1 MCVCMCF
8 LNLNNNDLYDTI
20 QSQPIKVYI
29 YMSIFHDLQ
38 KQHPNRPLF
47 VLAPMAD
54 VTDVAFRT
62 VIQEAGGC
70 DVLWTEFVSADGLV
84 RATEI
89 GKYKLKKD
97 LLYTPAQHPIVAQL
111 FSSTP
116 EHMYQSVTLC
126 LELGFDGVDINMGCP
141 DKSIE
146 KQKCGAAMI
155 KHPELAR
162 AVIEAA
168 KKAATVPGPHGP
180 ERKMAISVKTR
191 VGYNAVELDTWI
203 PILLD
208 AEVDLITIHA
218 RTRKEMSKVP
228 ANWDHVK
235 TVVKMRDEWAKIH
248 ADKIAPLIFG
258 NGDVESVVGGIE
270 KCTSSGADG
279 AMIGRAMF
287 GNPWFFRDL
296 NSKTLGF
303 GNGPTASE
311 VTRKERIETLARQT
325 EIFAREL
332 GDVKSFALMKKFFK
346 TYMTGFE
353 DAVEIRGK
361 IMDMET
367 AGEVVEFLRGRV

>member
-1 MCVCMCF
+1 
-8 LNLNNNDLYDTI
+8 
-20 QSQPIKVYI
+20 
-29 YMSIFHDLQ
+29 MSIFHRLQ
-38 KQHPNRPLF
+38 KQHPDRPLF

-97 LLYTPAQHPIVAQL
+97 LLFTPTQHPIVAQL

-116 EHMYQSVTLC
+116 EHMYQATKLC

-141 DKSIE
+141 DTSIE
-146 KQKCGAAMI
+146 KQKCGAAMM
-155 KHPELAR
+155 KYPDLAR
-162 AVIEAA
+162 AVIKAA
-168 KKAATVPGPHGP
+168 KDAAIVDGPDGT

-191 VGYNAVELDTWI
+191 VGYNSVELDTWI
-203 PILLD
+203 PVLLD

-235 TVVKMRDEWAKIH
+235 TVVKMRDDWALKNPE
-248 ADKIAPLIFG
+248 KTAPLIFG
-258 NGDVESVVGGIE
+258 NGDVETVADGFD
-270 KCTSSGADG
+270 KCAMSGADG
-279 AMIGRAMF
+279 VMVGRAMF

-296 NSKTLGF
+296 LS
-303 GNGPTASE
+303 GPKASE
-311 VTRKERIETLARQT
+311 VTRTERIETLARQT

-353 DAVEIRGK
+353 DAVEIRSK

-367 AGEVVEFLRGRV
+367 AEEVVEFLKRRV

>member
-1 MCVCMCF
+1 
-8 LNLNNNDLYDTI
+8 
-20 QSQPIKVYI
+20 
-29 YMSIFHDLQ
+29 MSIFHKLK
-38 KQHPNRPLF
+38 KQHLDRPLF

-70 DVLWTEFVSADGLV
+70 DVLWTEFVSADGLI
-84 RATEI
+84 RATET

-116 EHMYQSVTLC
+116 EHMYAATKLC

-146 KQKCGAAMI
+146 KQKCGAAMM
-155 KHPELAR
+155 KYPELAR
-162 AVIEAA
+162 AVIHAA
-168 KKAATVPGPHGP
+168 KEAATVDGPHGRQ
-180 ERKMAISVKTR
+180 RKMAISVKTR
-191 VGYNAVELDTWI
+191 VGYNSVELDTWI
-203 PILLD
+203 PVLLD

-228 ANWDHVK
+228 ANWNYVK
-235 TVVKMRDEWAKIH
+235 TVVKMRDEWAKTH
-248 ADKIAPLIFG
+248 PDKIAPLIFG
-258 NGDVESVVGGIE
+258 NGDVETIADGKE
-270 KCTSSGADG
+270 KCAMSGADG

-296 NSKTLGF
+296 L
-303 GNGPTASE
+303 NGPKASE

-346 TYMTGFE
+346 TYMSHF
-353 DAVEIRGK
+353 DNAVEIRGK
-361 IMDMET
+361 IMEMET
-367 AGEVVEFLRGRV
+367 AEEVIDFLKSHI